1 MKHSHLLNSF
11 RLIKRSEIV
20 NVFSF
25 TALSTLVKTLTG
37 FISIKIVAI
46 IVGPLGIALL
56 GQLNNFSS
64 IVMTIASGGINN
76 GITKYIAEFKNS
88 PKKLR
93 LFISTAFQI
102 TLILSLISGI
112 GLILFA
118 NYFSRKILVDI
129 SYSYVFLF
137 FGITITLY
145 TLNSFLMSILNGYKE
160 FKKFVQISIVTSIIG
175 ALFTIGLVWIWEL
188 PGALISAVTYQGI
201 VFFITLFLVSKYKWF
216 IWSNFI
222 TRLSKPILKKY
233 TGFALM
239 ALVTAITVPLTQ
251 LFVRSFIITELSVN
265 DAGIWEGI
273 NRISGMYLMII
284 TSSFG
289 VYYLPRL
296 SEIKDKNELKK
307 EIFTAYKLIIPI
319 LIIGCIGIYISRD
332 LIIKILFSPEFYSMR
347 DLFFYQLIG
356 DVFKICSWLLAFL
369 MIAKTMTKL
378 YVVTEIISSIFF
390 VCISIILIK
399 RNHIEGVTQSYM
411 ITYFIYFFLMIF
423 IFRKILFWKTNN
435 SIT

>member
-118 NYFSRKILVDI
+118 NYLSRKILLDI
-129 SYSYVFLF
+129 SYSYVFIF

-145 TLNSFLMSILNGYKE
+145 ALNSFLMSILNGYKE

-222 TRLSKPILKKY
+222 ARLSKPILKKY
-233 TGFALM
+233 AGFALM

-319 LIIGCIGIYISRD
+319 LIIGCIGIYMSRD
-332 LIIKILFSPEFYSMR
+332 LIIKILFSPQFYSMR

-356 DVFKICSWLLAFL
+356 DMFKISTWLIGIIF
-369 MIAKTMTKL
+369 IAKSLTKI
-378 YVVTEIISSIFF
+378 YIFNEIFF
-390 VCISIILIK
+390 TLLFILLSVVLIK
-399 RNHIEGVTQSYM
+399 YIGLIGVTLAYM
-411 ITYFIYFFLMIF
+411 LNYIIGLFFMIF
-423 IFRKILFWKTNN
+423 IFVKVIMK
-435 SIT
+435 